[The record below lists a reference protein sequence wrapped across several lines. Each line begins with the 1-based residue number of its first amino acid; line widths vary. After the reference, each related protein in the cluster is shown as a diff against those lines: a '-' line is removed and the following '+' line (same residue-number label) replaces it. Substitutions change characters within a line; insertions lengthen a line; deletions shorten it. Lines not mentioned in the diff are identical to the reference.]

1 MEELQN
7 GERSAVV
14 DMVLNTMKQE
24 MEEKIM
30 KKLRKIDEKKVYEIS
45 QLESAF

>member
-1 MEELQN
+1 MAELEN

-14 DMVLNTMKQE
+14 DMILNNMKQE

-30 KKLRKIDEKKVYEIS
+30 NKLRKIDAKK
-45 QLESAF
+45 A